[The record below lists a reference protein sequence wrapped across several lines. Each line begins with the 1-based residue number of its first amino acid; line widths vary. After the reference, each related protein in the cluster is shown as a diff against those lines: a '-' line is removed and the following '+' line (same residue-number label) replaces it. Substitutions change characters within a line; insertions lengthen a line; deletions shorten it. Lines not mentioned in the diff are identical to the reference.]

1 MMLLFDD
8 ETVTKNHD
16 AAIRREAK
24 AEGRAEGR
32 VEGRAEGKE
41 EERLSNI
48 RQVMKK
54 LKYTAQQAM
63 EFLEIPV
70 DAQSEYVDKL

>member
-24 AEGRAEGR
+24 AEGRAEGH
-32 VEGRAEGKE
+32 AEGQE

>member
-16 AAIRREAK
+16 AAIRRESM
-24 AEGRAEGR
+24 
-32 VEGRAEGKE
+32 E
-41 EERLSNI
+41 EANLSSIRLI
-48 RQVMKK
+48 MKK

-63 EFLEIPV
+63 EMLEIPA
-70 DAQSEYVDKL
+70 DAQKEYMEKL